1 MRPKCKNSMRNGAR
15 FRPSSRIARRKRNR
29 KSKEIGAASG
39 PGWEDASALVAEVAA
54 LKDKAQALEREEK
67 SLAAELDGLLAGLPN
82 LPDDDVPDGADESA
96 NVEIRRWGEQAHV
109 EGGAKQHFEIGEA
122 LGLMDF
128 ERAAKLSG
136 SRFVVLSGALAR
148 LERALAA
155 FMLDMH
161 TTEYGYTETAP
172 PLLVRDAAAFGTGN
186 LPKFEEDLF
195 HTTDGYW
202 LIPTAEMPLTNLV
215 AGEILEED
223 ALPLR
228 FTAYTPCFRAE
239 AGAAGKDTRGMLRQ
253 HQFSKVELVSVTR
266 PEDSEAEHE
275 RMTACAEE
283 VLKRLRPCLP
293 GGRAEHRRHGLLG
306 AQDLRHRG
314 LAAGAGALPRNLE
327 LLQLRGL
334 PGAADE
340 RPLPRGGR
348 KADGVRPH
356 PQRLGAGGR
365 PHPGRRA
372 RKLPAGGR
380 RRDRARGAPPLS
392 RRHGGDRLMRILVC
406 NDDGIG
412 APGIKVLERVARGLS
427 KDVWVVAPETQQSA
441 ASHSLTLHRPLRLR
455 KISRRR
461 YAVNGTPTDCVFLA
475 FNKILADGLPDLVLS
490 GVNDGPNVGEDVTY
504 SGTIAA
510 AMEATLFGAPAV
522 AFSQAYGDGRKHQW
536 ATAEQWAGRLLPM
549 LIERGWPARVLIN
562 VNFPDLAAA
571 DVRGIRVVRQ
581 GLHALDDTLEERIDP
596 RGAPYYWIGAQLP
609 ATGSGQRGTDMS
621 AIDEGYVSVTPL
633 HMDLTHRRTLTW
645 LREVIE

>member
-1 MRPKCKNSMRNGAR
+1 
-15 FRPSSRIARRKRNR
+15 
-29 KSKEIGAASG
+29 
-39 PGWEDASALVAEVAA
+39 
-54 LKDKAQALEREEK
+54 
-67 SLAAELDGLLAGLPN
+67 
-82 LPDDDVPDGADESA
+82 
-96 NVEIRRWGEQAHV
+96 
-109 EGGAKQHFEIGEA
+109 
-122 LGLMDF
+122 
-128 ERAAKLSG
+128 
-136 SRFVVLSGALAR
+136 
-148 LERALAA
+148 
-155 FMLDMH
+155 
-161 TTEYGYTETAP
+161 
-172 PLLVRDAAAFGTGN
+172 
-186 LPKFEEDLF
+186 
-195 HTTDGYW
+195 
-202 LIPTAEMPLTNLV
+202 
-215 AGEILEED
+215 
-223 ALPLR
+223 
-228 FTAYTPCFRAE
+228 
-239 AGAAGKDTRGMLRQ
+239 
-253 HQFSKVELVSVTR
+253 
-266 PEDSEAEHE
+266 
-275 RMTACAEE
+275 
-283 VLKRLRPCLP
+283 
-293 GGRAEHRRHGLLG
+293 
-306 AQDLRHRG
+306 
-314 LAAGAGALPRNLE
+314 
-327 LLQLRGL
+327 
-334 PGAADE
+334 
-340 RPLPRGGR
+340 
-348 KADGVRPH
+348 
-356 PQRLGAGGR
+356 
-365 PHPGRRA
+365 
-372 RKLPAGGR
+372 
-380 RRDRARGAPPLS
+380 
-392 RRHGGDRLMRILVC
+392 MRILVC
-406 NDDGIG
+406 NDDGID

-596 RGAPYYWIGAQLP
+596 RGTPYYWIGAQLP

>member
-1 MRPKCKNSMRNGAR
+1 ME
-15 FRPSSRIARRKRNR
+15 RK
-29 KSKEIGAASG
+29 
-39 PGWEDASALVAEVAA
+39 
-54 LKDKAQALEREEK
+54 EREIYAQ
-67 SLAAELDGLLAGLPN
+67 LVDVLQGLPN
-82 LPDDDVPDGADESA
+82 LPAGDVPDGANESA
-96 NVEIRRWGEQAHV
+96 NVEIRRWGKPRKTV
-109 EGGAKQHFEIGEA
+109 GGSRQHFEIGEA

-128 ERAAKLSG
+128 ERAAELSG

-148 LERALAA
+148 LERALGA

-161 TTEYGYTETAP
+161 TTEYGYTEISP
-172 PLLVRDAAAFGTGN
+172 PLLVRNNAAYGTGN
-186 LPKFEEDLF
+186 LPKFREDLF
-195 HTTDGYW
+195 ETTDGRW

-215 AGEILEED
+215 YGEILDE
-223 ALPLR
+223 ATLPLR

-239 AGAAGKDTRGMLRQ
+239 AGAAGKDTRGMMRQ

-283 VLKRLRPCLP
+283 VLKRLGLAYRVVVLSAGDMGFSARKTYDIEVWLP
-293 GGRAEHRRHGLLG
+293 GQGRYREISSCSNCGDFQARRMDARFRRSGERQTHFVHTLNGSALAVGRTLVAVLETYQAG
-306 AQDLRHRG
+306 
-314 LAAGAGALPRNLE
+314 AAGT
-327 LLQLRGL
+327 
-334 PGAADE
+334 
-340 RPLPRGGR
+340 
-348 KADGVRPH
+348 K
-356 PQRLGAGGR
+356 
-365 PHPGRRA
+365 
-372 RKLPAGGR
+372 
-380 RRDRARGAPPLS
+380 RDRARSAPPLP
-392 RRHGGDRLMRILVC
+392 RRHGDDRLMRILVC
-406 NDDGIG
+406 NDDGID